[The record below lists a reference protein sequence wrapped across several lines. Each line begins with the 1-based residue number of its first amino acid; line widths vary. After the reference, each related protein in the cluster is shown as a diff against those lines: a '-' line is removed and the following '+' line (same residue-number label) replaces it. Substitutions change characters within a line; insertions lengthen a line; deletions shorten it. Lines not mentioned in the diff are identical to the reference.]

1 MESKNKERFTMTRE
15 EYENRYHKS
24 PEEVLEE
31 MRKLQS
37 EHPEREV
44 CCPAADWALGILTA
58 EKFRNIQFV

>member
-1 MESKNKERFTMTRE
+1 MTRE